1 MCEDMLNVWYRQ
13 NHLTYIT
20 ILEFVTQSEF
30 FAQKIQFEAIP
41 LVYLFVDDGQSV
53 LDMSTYI
60 HPYIG
65 HAPP

>member
-1 MCEDMLNVWYRQ
+1 MCEKMLNFWYRQ
-13 NHLTYIT
+13 NHLTCLTY
-20 ILEFVTQSEF
+20 LEVCYSSEF

-41 LVYLFVDDGQSV
+41 LVYLFVDGGQSV

-60 HPYIG
+60 HPCIV